1 MGASAPSGSGLA
13 PVAVTPVL
21 RDARRVRPWH
31 RGDWLIDVAAGIL
44 IGGIVGGILA
54 VNLVIYYGLERGYE
68 SSFAEIFEASVVLG
82 TIVVGILLAFPVLG
96 VVVARRQRTRSR
108 AGGG

>member
-1 MGASAPSGSGLA
+1 M
-13 PVAVTPVL
+13 
-21 RDARRVRPWH
+21 
-31 RGDWLIDVAAGIL
+31 
-44 IGGIVGGILA
+44 GGILA
-54 VNLVIYYGLERGYE
+54 VNLVYHGLEGGYE

-96 VVVARRQRTRSR
+96 VVVARRRRTRSR